1 LARAQNTVK
10 DARAQIREYIAAL
23 PPEAR
28 RGLKKL
34 QAAIR
39 AAAPGAEDGFSYR
52 IPCIR
57 IDGKPL
63 VWYAAFTNH
72 VSMYPIGA
80 AIKRALAADLDG
92 YEGSTGTIKFPF
104 GRLPSEAVVRKIVK
118 ARIAEFRAREK

>member
-1 LARAQNTVK
+1 MARTQSNVK
-10 DARAQIREYIAAL
+10 DARAKVREYIAAL
-23 PPEAR
+23 SPQAR
-28 RGLKKL
+28 RSLRKL
-34 QAAIR
+34 QTAIR
-39 AAAPGAEDGFSYR
+39 AAAPDGEDGFSYG

-80 AIKRALAADLDG
+80 SIKRALAADLDG

-104 GRLPSEAVVRKIVK
+104 DRLPSEAVVRKIVK
-118 ARIAEFRAREK
+118 ARIAEFRARGK